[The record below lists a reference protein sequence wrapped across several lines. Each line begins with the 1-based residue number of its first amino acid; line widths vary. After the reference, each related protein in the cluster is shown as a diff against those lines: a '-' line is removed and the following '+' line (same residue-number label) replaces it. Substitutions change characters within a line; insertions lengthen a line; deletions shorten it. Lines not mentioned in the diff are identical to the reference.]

1 MKPKYLTARRLALVS
16 VIAFAANA
24 HGAALTWDTVA
35 SDGTTITAGSGNW
48 NTTDI
53 VWNDAGSDVAW
64 TQTSATVPLNS
75 AIFGG
80 SDGTY
85 AITVAT
91 GVATSG
97 LTFNASGYTL
107 SAGSLRTVTLGTT
120 GSTTLTLGAG
130 KSAAVGTN
138 VVLSPPSGTALNIAG
153 AGTLTIG
160 GTNALVRTL
169 SNNLSL
175 TSGPTVNV
183 NAGGTLSSS
192 SQLVLGTSTSSNSVV
207 VNGGAVSTGTAGTT
221 ASAAQNIV
229 LFNATTVGGTTLTL
243 TSGSV
248 TNLSTGKASGGESGL
263 RFGST
268 TSHTNAVDTTVN
280 LDGGTLSVARVYEG
294 NTGSGLNS
302 TFNFNGGLLRVTAG
316 AGNAANYMT
325 GLNTASV
332 KSGGAKI
339 DTNGVE
345 TTIAQALLDGGDG
358 GGLTKEGNGTLHLTG
373 SNTYTGPTT
382 INGGKLG
389 IAAPYSALTAT
400 TVNTNARL
408 RVTTGATASSI
419 PSVTVNSNGGIET
432 NVGTYTIGQLAG
444 LTVTDFNAAGDY
456 KIDLSGTNIP
466 AGDITVLTYTNKTGT
481 GVPSL
486 GTTPVGIIGTVEDTG
501 SAIVIHAQLA
511 QVWTAG
517 TGDWDTA
524 TANWTGL
531 ASIYADGNPVVFPE
545 IAGDNVVTLTANRS
559 PLSVVIANDSTS
571 TYTFAGSAIAGAAT
585 VSKTGTGVATF
596 AVENSYTGA
605 TTINGGGVIVNANNA
620 LGTTAAGTTIASGSV
635 LGLKGG
641 VTYSTAEPITGSGVS
656 NTAALGEFAA
666 VQRGI
671 VQAISGDCTFAGPI
685 EISASG
691 VTRFGT
697 QDGADLTLTGNITRA
712 SGVTGVTVLFRAG
725 IGGDWVTVSGTG
737 SDWDNETQVF
747 ISNTSTDAGGVRLG
761 ADDALSTIA
770 ALRGNG
776 GSAGAGT
783 SLDLNG
789 HDQTVAGLSQSNGRL
804 IVTNLLA
811 DTTSVLTLNPI
822 IDRNTFNTTA
832 LTTIEDGAG
841 KVALVKSGA
850 QKQTLHGTHTY
861 TGSTTILGGTLAL
874 TSTGTIDNT
883 VSLSITAGTTFD
895 VSAKAAYA
903 VPASMPVTLKIDPT
917 DAGSAGLIKAGADLE
932 VSAAVVTLDPLAT
945 LDDPVYVLAE
955 YTNLTG
961 TPQFASVTGVPSGYS
976 IDYAHNGGTQIALVQ
991 NAAAGFAS
999 WVGGFGLPPADQDP
1013 TDDPDN
1019 DGVDNLLE
1027 FVLNGDPSVS
1037 DSGILPV
1044 LNVTATDF
1052 EFTYQR
1058 RDDSVS
1064 PETTQTF
1071 QWGTTLATWPGSAVI
1086 PAASGTV
1093 GVATITVTAGTPNDA
1108 ATDTVKVSIPKTE
1121 AGGAGKL
1128 FGRLQVV
1135 K

>member
-1 MKPKYLTARRLALVS
+1 MKPKYQTARRLALVS
-16 VIAFAANA
+16 VIALAATA

-35 SDGTTITAGSGNW
+35 GDGTTITAGSGNW

-91 GVATSG
+91 GVATSA

-107 SAGSLRTVTLGTT
+107 SASSTRTVTLGTT

-130 KSAAVGTN
+130 KSATVGTN
-138 VVLSPPSGTALNIAG
+138 VIVSPPSGTALNIAG

-160 GTNALVRTL
+160 GTNSQVRTL
-169 SNNLSL
+169 SNNLTF

-183 NAGGTLSSS
+183 NTGGTLSST

-207 VNGGAVSTGTAGTT
+207 VNGGAVSAGTAGTT

-229 LFNATTVGGTTLTL
+229 LFNATSVGGTTLTL

-248 TNLSTGKASGGESGL
+248 TNLATGQASGGESGL

-268 TSHTNAVDTTVN
+268 TTHTNAVDTTVN
-280 LDGGTLSVARVYEG
+280 LNGGTLSVARVYEG

-316 AGNAANYMT
+316 AGNAANYMS

-332 KSGGAKI
+332 KSGGARI

-345 TTIAQALLDGGDG
+345 TTIAQALLDGGGG

-373 SNTYTGPTT
+373 ANTYTGATT

-389 IAAPYSALTAT
+389 ITAPYSAITAT
-400 TVNTNARL
+400 TVNANARL
-408 RVTTGATASSI
+408 RVTTGTTASSI
-419 PSVTVNSNGGIET
+419 PSVTVNANGGIET

-456 KIDLSGTNIP
+456 KIDLAGSGVPT
-466 AGDITVLTYTNKTGT
+466 GDITVLTYTNKTGT

-486 GTTPVGIIGTVEDTG
+486 GSTPVGIGGTVEDTG
-501 SAIVIHAQLA
+501 SAIVIHAQLGYI
-511 QVWTAG
+511 WTPG
-517 TGDWDTA
+517 TGVWDTT

-531 ASIYADGNPVVFPE
+531 GSTYTNGNLVAFPE
-545 IAGDNVVTLTANRS
+545 IAGDNIVTLTADRS
-559 PLSVVIANDSTS
+559 PSSVAIANESTS
-571 TYTFAGSAIAGAAT
+571 TYTFTGSAIAGAAT
-585 VSKTGTGVATF
+585 VSKTGTGIATF
-596 AVENSYTGA
+596 GAANSYTGL
-605 TTINGGGVIVNANNA
+605 TTISSGGLLAAADGA
-620 LGTTAAGTTIASGSV
+620 LGTVGAGTVIASGAF
-635 LGLKGG
+635 LGLTGG
-641 VTYSTAEPITGSGVS
+641 ITYSTLEPISGSGVG
-656 NTAALGEFAA
+656 NTAAIGSLA
-666 VQRGI
+666 VQRGFI
-671 VQAISGDCTFAGPI
+671 QSSSGSNTFAGPI

-697 QDGADLTLTGNITRA
+697 QDGADLTLSGSITMG
-712 SGVTGVTVLFRAG
+712 SGVTGVTVLFRPG

-737 SDWDNETQVF
+737 SNWDNETQVF
-747 ISNTSTDAGGVRLG
+747 ISNTNPDAGGVRLG
-761 ADDALSTIA
+761 ADDSLSTIA

-776 GSAGAGT
+776 SSAGART

-789 HDQTVAGLSQSNGRL
+789 YDQTVAGLAQSNGRL

-811 DTTSVLTLNPI
+811 STTSVLTLNPI

-841 KVALVKSGA
+841 KVAVVKSGP
-850 QKQTLHGTHTY
+850 QKQTLAGTQTY

-883 VSLSITAGTTFD
+883 ASLSIAAGTTFD
-895 VSAKAAYA
+895 VSAKTAYA
-903 VPASMPVTLKIDPT
+903 IPASTPVTFKIDPT
-917 DAGSAGLIKAGADLE
+917 GAGSAGLIKAGADLD

-945 LDDPVYVLAE
+945 LDDPAYVLAE

-961 TPQFASVTGVPSGYS
+961 TPQFGSVTGVPSGYS
-976 IDYAHNGGTQIALVQ
+976 INYAYNGGTQIALVQ
-991 NAAAGFAS
+991 NAVAGFTS
-999 WVGGFGLPPADQDP
+999 WVGGFGLAPADQDP
-1013 TDDPDN
+1013 SDDPDS
-1019 DGVDNLLE
+1019 DGMDNLLE
-1027 FVLNGDPSVS
+1027 FVLNGNPSVS

-1044 LNVTATDF
+1044 LNITATDF

-1064 PETTQTF
+1064 PETAQTF

-1086 PAASGTV
+1086 PATSTAV
-1093 GVATITVTAGTPNDA
+1093 GAATITVTAGTPNDTV
-1108 ATDTVKVSIPKTE
+1108 TDTVKVSIPKTE